1 VGIDIHFGA
10 PVKIGLPS
18 SAGAAAVCISGGL
31 LLGLRIPV
39 SWNGRARM
47 EFSRRESANY
57 LASLSAELVTVAERA
72 GLDTLAYIFRMAI
85 LEARS
90 HERPEQTA
98 QDAA

>member
-1 VGIDIHFGA
+1 
-10 PVKIGLPS
+10 
-18 SAGAAAVCISGGL
+18 
-31 LLGLRIPV
+31 
-39 SWNGRARM
+39 M